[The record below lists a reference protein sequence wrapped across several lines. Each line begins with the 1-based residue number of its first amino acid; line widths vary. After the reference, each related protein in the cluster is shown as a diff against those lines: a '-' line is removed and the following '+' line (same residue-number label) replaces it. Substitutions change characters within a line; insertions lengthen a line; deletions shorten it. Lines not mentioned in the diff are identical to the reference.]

1 MAPGKILDIT
11 FAWVVKFHL
20 LCRCLESAE
29 GARVI
34 QKYEEM
40 MQLLDRCVCILSH
53 YITPCVIMLRCM
65 YY

>member
-1 MAPGKILDIT
+1 MAPGKIFDIS

-40 MQLLDRCVCILSH
+40 MQLLDRYVYILSH
-53 YITPCVIMLRCM
+53 YYTICHHA
-65 YY
+65 

>member
-1 MAPGKILDIT
+1 M
-11 FAWVVKFHL
+11 VKSSL

-40 MQLLDRCVCILSH
+40 MQLLDRCVSVLSVSVSV
-53 YITPCVIMLRCM
+53 YVIRLS
-65 YY
+65 Y